1 MKLSH
6 YPSTLTDNSELQ
18 GISKKKRKKEKTHAE
33 ESSKWTLESFM
44 LT

>member
-18 GISKKKRKKEKTHAE
+18 GISKKKERKKK
-33 ESSKWTLESFM
+33 LM
-44 LT
+44 LKKAASEH

>member
-1 MKLSH
+1 MKQSH
-6 YPSTLTDNSELQ
+6 YPSTLTDNWELQ
-18 GISKKKRKKEKTHAE
+18 GISKKKIMLE

>member
-18 GISKKKRKKEKTHAE
+18 GISKKRKKEKTHAE
-33 ESSKWTLESFM
+33 ESSK
-44 LT
+44 